1 MSQPLWLKVVYRVE
15 RAIGE
20 PIESAVRSD
29 VYFDAIAEGMRLRAR
44 AIGAVEGVSRRC
56 LHLLNL
62 PAGTDL
68 RRVREQLGRMERRLN
83 EINDELAG
91 LERPAERN
99 GGGASSLRR

>member
-29 VYFDAIAEGMRLRAR
+29 VYFDAIAETMRLRAR

-56 LHLLNL
+56 LHMLNL

-83 EINDELAG
+83 EINDELTG
-91 LERPAERN
+91 LERPTERN
-99 GGGASSLRR
+99 GGGASSLRP